1 MTPPNAPDRVRIVLV
16 EPLQPGNVGAAVRAM
31 ANTGLTDLVVV
42 DPPAFD
48 VERARW
54 MAPGCDD
61 LLARTRFVASLD
73 EALVGAH
80 RVVATTARH
89 RKWNQPVIEPADL
102 AESVWSA
109 PEGHVTAVLFGRE
122 DFGLPTEAVLRCDA
136 LVRIPTPEHASLNL
150 GQAVLIVAWCLYDEA
165 RRHGVYDR
173 GRILGGHVDAST
185 VEADRRGP
193 RDLPADLSAVE
204 PAISELIA
212 LLDRVGY
219 TRSARPEK
227 VAQSWRSV
235 LARASATVREVE
247 ALRGVVG
254 KIQRSLDR
262 RDDPRDP

>member
-1 MTPPNAPDRVRIVLV
+1 MNGSRVRIVLV
-16 EPLQPGNVGAAVRAM
+16 EPLQPGNVGATVRAM
-31 ANTGLTDLVVV
+31 ANTGLEDLVVV

-61 LLARTRFVASLD
+61 LLARTRFVRTLD

-89 RKWNQPVIEPADL
+89 RRYHQPVVEPAAL
-102 AESVWSA
+102 ATQVYAA

-150 GQAVLIVAWCLYDEA
+150 AQAVLIVAWCLYEEA
-165 RRHGVYDR
+165 RRHGADDS
-173 GRILGGHVDAST
+173 GRKIGGHQEPRAT
-185 VEADRRGP
+185 AAVERRR
-193 RDLPADLSAVE
+193 RDEPADVAAVE
-204 PAISELIA
+204 PAISEVVA

-219 TRSARPEK
+219 TRSAPPDR

-235 LARASATVREVE
+235 LQRAHASVREVE
-247 ALRGVVG
+247 ALRGVVN
-254 KIQRSLDR
+254 KIQRALDR
-262 RDDPRDP
+262 KA